1 MIDESTGELGVFFF
15 GRRSVEGVF
24 VVSLRRA
31 LNVREREIGLLSLS
45 LRGFREGEIW
55 DVVGG

>member
-1 MIDESTGELGVFFF
+1 M
-15 GRRSVEGVF
+15 
-24 VVSLRRA
+24 SLRRA
-31 LNVREREIGLLSLS
+31 LNVRKREIGLLSLS